1 MVVRKSEMMLC
12 VACATCCE
20 WIGGLAFGG
29 GFFAE
34 KKRRREET

>member
-1 MVVRKSEMMLC
+1 MMLC